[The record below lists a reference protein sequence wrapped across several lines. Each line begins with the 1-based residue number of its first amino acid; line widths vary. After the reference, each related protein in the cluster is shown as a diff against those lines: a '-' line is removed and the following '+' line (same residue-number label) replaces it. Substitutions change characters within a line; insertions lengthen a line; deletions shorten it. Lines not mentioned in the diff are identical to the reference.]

1 MNVTVQAEGISV
13 AAKIEESEAYK
24 QLKESAPEVVS
35 ILDKVNDGTME
46 MKDVTAELTK
56 MAEGLTDETAKAA
69 LEEVI
74 TKLENKDFVTGFVDL
89 TADATAEKNENGK
102 YEVTIDVPSMTDEA
116 TGYDVLHYSVER
128 SVWELIEPSETCLLY
143 TSLLWTVLQKGKYFL
158 REKVLSALQKR
169 RFLLFGERIWDL
181 YFRILIFWIPS
192 VSEIIFICRWYWR
205 GRIIVKWSKRS
216 GL

>member
-1 MNVTVQAEGISV
+1 MKLRKCLMVCALAAVMTVGSVSVASAAGSRTMNVTVQAEGISV

-24 QLKESAPEVVS
+24 KLVESAPEVVS

-56 MAEGLTDETAKAA
+56 MAEALTDETAKAA

-102 YEVTIDVPSMTDEA
+102 YEVTIDVPSMTDEV

-128 SVWELIEPSETCLLY
+128 SVWELIEPSETDADAK
-143 TSLLWTVLQKGKYFL
+143 TITAEF
-158 REKVLSALQKR
+158 EDLSPVAVVADA
-169 RFLLFGERIWDL
+169 E
-181 YFRILIFWIPS
+181 
-192 VSEIIFICRWYWR
+192 
-205 GRIIVKWSKRS
+205 
-216 GL
+216 

>member
-1 MNVTVQAEGISV
+1 MKLRKCLMVCALAAVMTAGSVSVASAAGSRTMDVTVQAEGISV

-116 TGYDVLHYSVER
+116 TGYAVLHYSIER
-128 SVWELIEPSETCLLY
+128 SVWELIDPSETDAEAK
-143 TSLLWTVLQKGKYFL
+143 TITAEF
-158 REKVLSALQKR
+158 EDLSPVAVVADA
-169 RFLLFGERIWDL
+169 E
-181 YFRILIFWIPS
+181 
-192 VSEIIFICRWYWR
+192 
-205 GRIIVKWSKRS
+205 
-216 GL
+216 

>member
-1 MNVTVQAEGISV
+1 MKLRKCLMVCALAAVMTAGSVSVASAAGSRTMDVTVQAEGISV

-35 ILDKVNDGTME
+35 ILDQVNDGTME

-116 TGYDVLHYSVER
+116 TGYAVLHYSIER
-128 SVWELIEPSETCLLY
+128 SVWELIEPSETDAEAK
-143 TSLLWTVLQKGKYFL
+143 TITAEF
-158 REKVLSALQKR
+158 EDLSPVAVVADA
-169 RFLLFGERIWDL
+169 E
-181 YFRILIFWIPS
+181 
-192 VSEIIFICRWYWR
+192 
-205 GRIIVKWSKRS
+205 
-216 GL
+216 

>member
-1 MNVTVQAEGISV
+1 MKLRKCLMVCALAAVMTVGSASVASAAGSRTMNVTVQAEGISV

-24 QLKESAPEVVS
+24 QLEESAPEVVS

-74 TKLENKDFVTGFVDL
+74 TKLESKDFVTGFVDL

-128 SVWELIEPSETCLLY
+128 SVWELIEPSETDAEAK
-143 TSLLWTVLQKGKYFL
+143 TITAEF
-158 REKVLSALQKR
+158 EDLSPVA
-169 RFLLFGERIWDL
+169 GVADAE
-181 YFRILIFWIPS
+181 
-192 VSEIIFICRWYWR
+192 
-205 GRIIVKWSKRS
+205 
-216 GL
+216 

>member
-1 MNVTVQAEGISV
+1 MKLRKCLMVCALAAVMTVGSVSVASAAGSRTMNVTVQAEGISV

-56 MAEGLTDETAKAA
+56 MAEALTDETAKAA

-128 SVWELIEPSETCLLY
+128 SVWELIEPSETDAEAK
-143 TSLLWTVLQKGKYFL
+143 TITAEF
-158 REKVLSALQKR
+158 EDLSPVAVVADA
-169 RFLLFGERIWDL
+169 E
-181 YFRILIFWIPS
+181 
-192 VSEIIFICRWYWR
+192 
-205 GRIIVKWSKRS
+205 
-216 GL
+216 

>member
-1 MNVTVQAEGISV
+1 MKLRKCLMVCALAAVMTVGSVSVASAAGSRTMDVTVQAEGISV

-24 QLKESAPEVVS
+24 QLKESAPEVVT

-56 MAEGLTDETAKAA
+56 MAEGLTDEAAKAA

-128 SVWELIEPSETCLLY
+128 SVWELIEPSETDAEAK
-143 TSLLWTVLQKGKYFL
+143 TITAEF
-158 REKVLSALQKR
+158 EDLSPVAVVADA
-169 RFLLFGERIWDL
+169 E
-181 YFRILIFWIPS
+181 
-192 VSEIIFICRWYWR
+192 
-205 GRIIVKWSKRS
+205 
-216 GL
+216 

>member
-1 MNVTVQAEGISV
+1 MKLRKCLMVCALAAVMTVGSVSVASAAGSRTMDVTVQAEGISV

-24 QLKESAPEVVS
+24 ELVESAPEVVS

-56 MAEGLTDETAKAA
+56 MAEALTDETAKAA

-102 YEVTIDVPSMTDEA
+102 YEVTIDVPSMTDEV

-128 SVWELIEPSETCLLY
+128 SVWELIEPSETDADAK
-143 TSLLWTVLQKGKYFL
+143 TITAEF
-158 REKVLSALQKR
+158 EDLSPVAVIADA
-169 RFLLFGERIWDL
+169 E
-181 YFRILIFWIPS
+181 
-192 VSEIIFICRWYWR
+192 
-205 GRIIVKWSKRS
+205 
-216 GL
+216 

>member
-1 MNVTVQAEGISV
+1 MKLRKCLMVCALAAVMTVGSVSVASAAGSRTMNVTVQAEGISV

-128 SVWELIEPSETCLLY
+128 SVWELIEPSETDAEAK
-143 TSLLWTVLQKGKYFL
+143 TITAEF
-158 REKVLSALQKR
+158 EDLSPVAVVADA
-169 RFLLFGERIWDL
+169 E
-181 YFRILIFWIPS
+181 
-192 VSEIIFICRWYWR
+192 
-205 GRIIVKWSKRS
+205 
-216 GL
+216 

>member
-1 MNVTVQAEGISV
+1 MKLRKCLMVCALAAVMTAGSVSVASAAGSRTMDVTVQAEGISV

-116 TGYDVLHYSVER
+116 TGYAVLHYSVER
-128 SVWELIEPSETCLLY
+128 SVWELIEPSETDAEAK
-143 TSLLWTVLQKGKYFL
+143 TITAEF
-158 REKVLSALQKR
+158 EDLSPVAVVADA
-169 RFLLFGERIWDL
+169 E
-181 YFRILIFWIPS
+181 
-192 VSEIIFICRWYWR
+192 
-205 GRIIVKWSKRS
+205 
-216 GL
+216 

>member
-1 MNVTVQAEGISV
+1 MKLRKCLMVCALAAVMTVGSVSVASAAGSRTMDVTVQAEGISV
-13 AAKIEESEAYK
+13 AVKIEESEAYK
-24 QLKESAPEVVS
+24 QLKESAPEVVT

-128 SVWELIEPSETCLLY
+128 SVWELIEPSETDAEAK
-143 TSLLWTVLQKGKYFL
+143 TITAEF
-158 REKVLSALQKR
+158 EDLSPVAVVADA
-169 RFLLFGERIWDL
+169 E
-181 YFRILIFWIPS
+181 
-192 VSEIIFICRWYWR
+192 
-205 GRIIVKWSKRS
+205 
-216 GL
+216 

>member
-1 MNVTVQAEGISV
+1 MKLRKCLMVCALAAVMTVGSASVASAAGSRTMNVTVQAEGISV

-24 QLKESAPEVVS
+24 QLEESAPEVVS

-74 TKLENKDFVTGFVDL
+74 TKLESKDFVTGFVDL

-128 SVWELIEPSETCLLY
+128 SVWELIEPSETDAEAK
-143 TSLLWTVLQKGKYFL
+143 TITAEF
-158 REKVLSALQKR
+158 EDLSPVAVVADA
-169 RFLLFGERIWDL
+169 E
-181 YFRILIFWIPS
+181 
-192 VSEIIFICRWYWR
+192 
-205 GRIIVKWSKRS
+205 
-216 GL
+216 

>member
-1 MNVTVQAEGISV
+1 MKLRKCLMVCALAAVMTAGSVSVASAAGSRTMDVTVQAEGISV

-102 YEVTIDVPSMTDEA
+102 YEVTIDVPSMTDEV

-128 SVWELIEPSETCLLY
+128 SVWELIEPSETDAEAK
-143 TSLLWTVLQKGKYFL
+143 TITAEF
-158 REKVLSALQKR
+158 EDLSPVAVVADA
-169 RFLLFGERIWDL
+169 E
-181 YFRILIFWIPS
+181 
-192 VSEIIFICRWYWR
+192 
-205 GRIIVKWSKRS
+205 
-216 GL
+216 

>member
-1 MNVTVQAEGISV
+1 MKLRKCLMVCALAAVMTVGSVSVASAAGSRTMDVTVQAEGISV

-24 QLKESAPEVVS
+24 ELVESAPEVVS

-56 MAEGLTDETAKAA
+56 MAEALTDETAKAA

-102 YEVTIDVPSMTDEA
+102 YEVTIDVPSMTDEV

-128 SVWELIEPSETCLLY
+128 SVWELIEPSETDADAK
-143 TSLLWTVLQKGKYFL
+143 TITAEF
-158 REKVLSALQKR
+158 EDLSPVAVVADA
-169 RFLLFGERIWDL
+169 E
-181 YFRILIFWIPS
+181 
-192 VSEIIFICRWYWR
+192 
-205 GRIIVKWSKRS
+205 
-216 GL
+216 

>member
-1 MNVTVQAEGISV
+1 MKLRKCLMVCALAAVMTAGSVSVASAAGSRTMDVTVQAEGISV

-102 YEVTIDVPSMTDEA
+102 YEVTIDVPSMTDEV
-116 TGYDVLHYSVER
+116 TGYAVLHYSIER
-128 SVWELIEPSETCLLY
+128 SVWELIEPSETDAEAK
-143 TSLLWTVLQKGKYFL
+143 TITAEF
-158 REKVLSALQKR
+158 EDLSPVAVVADA
-169 RFLLFGERIWDL
+169 E
-181 YFRILIFWIPS
+181 
-192 VSEIIFICRWYWR
+192 
-205 GRIIVKWSKRS
+205 
-216 GL
+216 

>member
-1 MNVTVQAEGISV
+1 MKLRKCLMVCALAAVMTVGSASVASAAGSRTMNVTVQAEGISV

-24 QLKESAPEVVS
+24 QLEESAPEVVS

-46 MKDVTAELTK
+46 MNDETSELTK

-74 TKLENKDFVTGFVDL
+74 TKLESKDFVTGFVDL

-128 SVWELIEPSETCLLY
+128 SVWELIVPSETDAEAK
-143 TSLLWTVLQKGKYFL
+143 TITAEF
-158 REKVLSALQKR
+158 EDLSPVAVVADA
-169 RFLLFGERIWDL
+169 E
-181 YFRILIFWIPS
+181 
-192 VSEIIFICRWYWR
+192 
-205 GRIIVKWSKRS
+205 
-216 GL
+216 

>member
-1 MNVTVQAEGISV
+1 MKLRKFLMVCALAAVMTVGSASVASAAGSRTMNVTVQAEGISV

-24 QLKESAPEVVS
+24 QLEESAPEVVS

-74 TKLENKDFVTGFVDL
+74 TKLESKDFVTGFVDL

-128 SVWELIEPSETCLLY
+128 SVWELIEPSETDAEAK
-143 TSLLWTVLQKGKYFL
+143 TITAEF
-158 REKVLSALQKR
+158 EDLSPVAVVADA
-169 RFLLFGERIWDL
+169 E
-181 YFRILIFWIPS
+181 
-192 VSEIIFICRWYWR
+192 
-205 GRIIVKWSKRS
+205 
-216 GL
+216 

>member
-1 MNVTVQAEGISV
+1 MKLRKCLMVCALAAVMTVGSVSVASAAGSRTMNVTVQAEGISV

-24 QLKESAPEVVS
+24 ELVESAPEVVS

-56 MAEGLTDETAKAA
+56 MAEALTDETAKAA

-102 YEVTIDVPSMTDEA
+102 YEVTIDVPSMTDEV

-128 SVWELIEPSETCLLY
+128 SVWELIEPSETDADAK
-143 TSLLWTVLQKGKYFL
+143 TITAEF
-158 REKVLSALQKR
+158 EDLSPVAVVADA
-169 RFLLFGERIWDL
+169 E
-181 YFRILIFWIPS
+181 
-192 VSEIIFICRWYWR
+192 
-205 GRIIVKWSKRS
+205 
-216 GL
+216 

>member
-1 MNVTVQAEGISV
+1 MKLRKCLMVCALAAVMTVGSASVASAAGSRTMNVTVQTEGISV

-24 QLKESAPEVVS
+24 QLEESAPEVVS
-35 ILDKVNDGTME
+35 IIDNVNDGTME

-74 TKLENKDFVTGFVDL
+74 TKLESKDFVTGFVDL

-116 TGYDVLHYSVER
+116 TGYEVLHYSVER
-128 SVWELIEPSETCLLY
+128 SVWELIEPSETDAEAK
-143 TSLLWTVLQKGKYFL
+143 TITAEF
-158 REKVLSALQKR
+158 EDLSPVAVVADA
-169 RFLLFGERIWDL
+169 E
-181 YFRILIFWIPS
+181 
-192 VSEIIFICRWYWR
+192 
-205 GRIIVKWSKRS
+205 
-216 GL
+216 

>member
-1 MNVTVQAEGISV
+1 MKLRKCLMVCALAAVMTVGSASVASAAGSRTMNVTVQTEGISV

-128 SVWELIEPSETCLLY
+128 SVWELIEPSETDAEAK
-143 TSLLWTVLQKGKYFL
+143 TITAEF
-158 REKVLSALQKR
+158 EDLSPVAVVADA
-169 RFLLFGERIWDL
+169 E
-181 YFRILIFWIPS
+181 
-192 VSEIIFICRWYWR
+192 
-205 GRIIVKWSKRS
+205 
-216 GL
+216 

>member
-1 MNVTVQAEGISV
+1 MKLRKCLMVCALAAVMTVGSASVASAAGSRTMNVTVQAECISV

-24 QLKESAPEVVS
+24 QLEESAPEVVS

-74 TKLENKDFVTGFVDL
+74 TKLESKDFVTGFVDL

-128 SVWELIEPSETCLLY
+128 SVWELIEPSETDAEAK
-143 TSLLWTVLQKGKYFL
+143 TITAEF
-158 REKVLSALQKR
+158 EDLSPVAVVADA
-169 RFLLFGERIWDL
+169 E
-181 YFRILIFWIPS
+181 
-192 VSEIIFICRWYWR
+192 
-205 GRIIVKWSKRS
+205 
-216 GL
+216 

>member
-1 MNVTVQAEGISV
+1 MKLRKCLMVCALAAVMTAGSVSVASAAGSRTMDVTVQAEGISV

-56 MAEGLTDETAKAA
+56 MAEELTDETAKAA

-116 TGYDVLHYSVER
+116 TGYAVLHYSVER
-128 SVWELIEPSETCLLY
+128 SVWELIEPSETDAEAK
-143 TSLLWTVLQKGKYFL
+143 TITAEF
-158 REKVLSALQKR
+158 EDLSPVAVVADA
-169 RFLLFGERIWDL
+169 E
-181 YFRILIFWIPS
+181 
-192 VSEIIFICRWYWR
+192 
-205 GRIIVKWSKRS
+205 
-216 GL
+216 

>member
-1 MNVTVQAEGISV
+1 MKLRKCLMVCALAAVMTVGSVSVASAAGSRTMNVTVQAEGISV

-128 SVWELIEPSETCLLY
+128 SVWELIEPSETDAEAK
-143 TSLLWTVLQKGKYFL
+143 TITAEF
-158 REKVLSALQKR
+158 EDLSPVAVVAYA
-169 RFLLFGERIWDL
+169 E
-181 YFRILIFWIPS
+181 
-192 VSEIIFICRWYWR
+192 
-205 GRIIVKWSKRS
+205 
-216 GL
+216 

>member
-1 MNVTVQAEGISV
+1 MKLRKCLMVCALAAVMTAGSVSVASAAGSRTMDVTVQAEGISV

-89 TADATAEKNENGK
+89 TTDATAEKNENGK

-116 TGYDVLHYSVER
+116 TGYAVLHYSIER
-128 SVWELIEPSETCLLY
+128 SVWELIEPSETDAEAK
-143 TSLLWTVLQKGKYFL
+143 TITAEF
-158 REKVLSALQKR
+158 EDLSPVAVVADA
-169 RFLLFGERIWDL
+169 E
-181 YFRILIFWIPS
+181 
-192 VSEIIFICRWYWR
+192 
-205 GRIIVKWSKRS
+205 
-216 GL
+216 

>member
-1 MNVTVQAEGISV
+1 MKLRKCLMVCALAAVMTVGSVSAASAAGSRTMNVTVQAEGISV
-13 AAKIEESEAYK
+13 AAKIEESETYK

-56 MAEGLTDETAKAA
+56 MAEGLTDETAKTA

-128 SVWELIEPSETCLLY
+128 SVWELIEPSETDAEAK
-143 TSLLWTVLQKGKYFL
+143 TITAEF
-158 REKVLSALQKR
+158 EDLSPVAVVADA
-169 RFLLFGERIWDL
+169 E
-181 YFRILIFWIPS
+181 
-192 VSEIIFICRWYWR
+192 
-205 GRIIVKWSKRS
+205 
-216 GL
+216 

>member
-1 MNVTVQAEGISV
+1 MKLRKCLMVCALAAVMTVGSVSVASAAGSRTMDVTVQAEGISV

-24 QLKESAPEVVS
+24 KLVESAPEVVS

-56 MAEGLTDETAKAA
+56 MAEALTDETAKAA

-102 YEVTIDVPSMTDEA
+102 YEVTIDVPSMTDEV

-128 SVWELIEPSETCLLY
+128 SVWELIEPSETDADAK
-143 TSLLWTVLQKGKYFL
+143 TITAEF
-158 REKVLSALQKR
+158 EDLSPVAVVADA
-169 RFLLFGERIWDL
+169 E
-181 YFRILIFWIPS
+181 
-192 VSEIIFICRWYWR
+192 
-205 GRIIVKWSKRS
+205 
-216 GL
+216 

>member
-1 MNVTVQAEGISV
+1 MDVTVQAEGISV

-116 TGYDVLHYSVER
+116 TGYAVLHYSIER
-128 SVWELIEPSETCLLY
+128 SVWELIEPSETDAEAK
-143 TSLLWTVLQKGKYFL
+143 TITAEF
-158 REKVLSALQKR
+158 EDLSPVAVVADA
-169 RFLLFGERIWDL
+169 E
-181 YFRILIFWIPS
+181 
-192 VSEIIFICRWYWR
+192 
-205 GRIIVKWSKRS
+205 
-216 GL
+216 

>member
-1 MNVTVQAEGISV
+1 MKLRKCLMVCALAAVMTVGSASVASAAGSRTMNVTVQAEGISV

-24 QLKESAPEVVS
+24 QLEESAPEVVS

-74 TKLENKDFVTGFVDL
+74 TKLESKDFVTGFVDL

-116 TGYDVLHYSVER
+116 IGYDVLHYSVER
-128 SVWELIEPSETCLLY
+128 SVWELIEPSETDAEAK
-143 TSLLWTVLQKGKYFL
+143 TITAEF
-158 REKVLSALQKR
+158 EDLSPVAVVADA
-169 RFLLFGERIWDL
+169 E
-181 YFRILIFWIPS
+181 
-192 VSEIIFICRWYWR
+192 
-205 GRIIVKWSKRS
+205 
-216 GL
+216 

>member
-1 MNVTVQAEGISV
+1 MKLRKCLMVCALAAVMTAGSVSVASAAGSRTMDVTVQAEGISV

-102 YEVTIDVPSMTDEA
+102 YEVAIDVPSMTDEA
-116 TGYDVLHYSVER
+116 TGYAVLHYSVER
-128 SVWELIEPSETCLLY
+128 SVWELIEPSETDAEAK
-143 TSLLWTVLQKGKYFL
+143 TITAEF
-158 REKVLSALQKR
+158 EDLSPVAVVADA
-169 RFLLFGERIWDL
+169 E
-181 YFRILIFWIPS
+181 
-192 VSEIIFICRWYWR
+192 
-205 GRIIVKWSKRS
+205 
-216 GL
+216 

>member
-1 MNVTVQAEGISV
+1 MKLRKCLMVCALAAVMTVGSVSVASAAGSRTMNVTVQAEGISV

-74 TKLENKDFVTGFVDL
+74 TKL
-89 TADATAEKNENGK
+89 
-102 YEVTIDVPSMTDEA
+102 
-116 TGYDVLHYSVER
+116 
-128 SVWELIEPSETCLLY
+128 
-143 TSLLWTVLQKGKYFL
+143 
-158 REKVLSALQKR
+158 
-169 RFLLFGERIWDL
+169 
-181 YFRILIFWIPS
+181 
-192 VSEIIFICRWYWR
+192 
-205 GRIIVKWSKRS
+205 
-216 GL
+216 

>member
-1 MNVTVQAEGISV
+1 MKLRKCLMVCALAAVMTVGSVSVASAAGSRTMDVTVQAEGISV

-24 QLKESAPEVVS
+24 ELVESAPEVVS

-56 MAEGLTDETAKAA
+56 MAEALTDETAKAA

-89 TADATAEKNENGK
+89 TADATAEKNANGK
-102 YEVTIDVPSMTDEA
+102 YEVTIDVPSMTDEV

-128 SVWELIEPSETCLLY
+128 SVWELIEPSETDADAK
-143 TSLLWTVLQKGKYFL
+143 TITAEF
-158 REKVLSALQKR
+158 EDLSPVAVVADA
-169 RFLLFGERIWDL
+169 E
-181 YFRILIFWIPS
+181 
-192 VSEIIFICRWYWR
+192 
-205 GRIIVKWSKRS
+205 
-216 GL
+216 

>member
-1 MNVTVQAEGISV
+1 MKLRKCLMVCALAAVMTVGSVSVASAAGSRTMNVTVQAEGISV

-128 SVWELIEPSETCLLY
+128 SVWELIEPSETDSEAK
-143 TSLLWTVLQKGKYFL
+143 TITAEF
-158 REKVLSALQKR
+158 EDLSPVAVVADA
-169 RFLLFGERIWDL
+169 E
-181 YFRILIFWIPS
+181 
-192 VSEIIFICRWYWR
+192 
-205 GRIIVKWSKRS
+205 
-216 GL
+216 

>member
-1 MNVTVQAEGISV
+1 MTVGSVSVASAAGSRTMNVTVQAEGISV

-128 SVWELIEPSETCLLY
+128 SVWELIEPSETDAEAK
-143 TSLLWTVLQKGKYFL
+143 TITAEF
-158 REKVLSALQKR
+158 EDLSPVAVVADA
-169 RFLLFGERIWDL
+169 E
-181 YFRILIFWIPS
+181 
-192 VSEIIFICRWYWR
+192 
-205 GRIIVKWSKRS
+205 
-216 GL
+216 

>member
-1 MNVTVQAEGISV
+1 MKLRKCLMVCALAAVMTIGSASVASAAGSRTMNVTVQAEGISV

-24 QLKESAPEVVS
+24 QLEESAPEVVS

-74 TKLENKDFVTGFVDL
+74 TKLESKDFVTGFVDL

-128 SVWELIEPSETCLLY
+128 SVWELIEPSETDAEAK
-143 TSLLWTVLQKGKYFL
+143 TITAEF
-158 REKVLSALQKR
+158 EDLSPVAVVADA
-169 RFLLFGERIWDL
+169 E
-181 YFRILIFWIPS
+181 
-192 VSEIIFICRWYWR
+192 
-205 GRIIVKWSKRS
+205 
-216 GL
+216 

>member
-1 MNVTVQAEGISV
+1 MKLRKCLMVCALAAVMTVGSASVASAAGSRTMNVTVQTEGISV

-24 QLKESAPEVVS
+24 QLEESAPEVVS
-35 ILDKVNDGTME
+35 IIDKVNDGTME

-74 TKLENKDFVTGFVDL
+74 TKLESKDFVTGFVDL

-116 TGYDVLHYSVER
+116 TGYEVLHYSVER
-128 SVWELIEPSETCLLY
+128 SVWELIEPSETDAEAK
-143 TSLLWTVLQKGKYFL
+143 TITAEF
-158 REKVLSALQKR
+158 EDLSPVAVVADA
-169 RFLLFGERIWDL
+169 E
-181 YFRILIFWIPS
+181 
-192 VSEIIFICRWYWR
+192 
-205 GRIIVKWSKRS
+205 
-216 GL
+216 

>member
-1 MNVTVQAEGISV
+1 MKLRKCLMVCALAAVMTVGSVSVASAAGSRTMDVTVQAEGISV

-24 QLKESAPEVVS
+24 ELVESAPEVVS

-56 MAEGLTDETAKAA
+56 MAEALTDETAKAA

-102 YEVTIDVPSMTDEA
+102 YEVTIDVPSMTDEV

-128 SVWELIEPSETCLLY
+128 SVWELIEPSETDADAK
-143 TSLLWTVLQKGKYFL
+143 TITAEF
-158 REKVLSALQKR
+158 EDLSPVA
-169 RFLLFGERIWDL
+169 
-181 YFRILIFWIPS
+181 
-192 VSEIIFICRWYWR
+192 
-205 GRIIVKWSKRS
+205 IVADAE
-216 GL
+216 

>member
-1 MNVTVQAEGISV
+1 MKLRKCLMVCALAAVMTAGSVSVASAAGSRTMDVTVQAEGISV

-46 MKDVTAELTK
+46 MKDVTAEFTK

-116 TGYDVLHYSVER
+116 TGYAVLHYSIER
-128 SVWELIEPSETCLLY
+128 SVWELIEPSETDAEAK
-143 TSLLWTVLQKGKYFL
+143 TITAEF
-158 REKVLSALQKR
+158 EDLSPVAVVADA
-169 RFLLFGERIWDL
+169 E
-181 YFRILIFWIPS
+181 
-192 VSEIIFICRWYWR
+192 
-205 GRIIVKWSKRS
+205 
-216 GL
+216 